1 MFGAWRSARLSY
13 APELCDCLSAYT
25 TSRHRRPNGGLFGLA
40 VLRMLPVSWT
50 ELLQHEP
57 IGVVAFVFFG
67 VIVALFTFGTGQ
79 RNEHSICFLRHRLT
93 SFAVSKK
100 EDKA

>member
-1 MFGAWRSARLSY
+1 
-13 APELCDCLSAYT
+13 
-25 TSRHRRPNGGLFGLA
+25 
-40 VLRMLPVSWT
+40 MLPVSWT

-79 RNEHSICFLRHRLT
+79 RNEHSICFLRHSFLDPSQLEKRIEPRAQGEDRTHDLT
-93 SFAVSKK
+93 LTKGVLYH
-100 EDKA
+100 